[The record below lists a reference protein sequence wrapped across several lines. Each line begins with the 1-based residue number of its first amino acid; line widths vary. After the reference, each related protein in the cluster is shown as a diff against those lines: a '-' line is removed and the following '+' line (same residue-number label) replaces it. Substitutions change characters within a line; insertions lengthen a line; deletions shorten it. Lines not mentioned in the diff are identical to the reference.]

1 MLSVYSSDPVQAQG
15 DNAEKP
21 PSPCLPAR
29 TLGDRYVVLPR
40 GLPTCL
46 GLWSLFPHPKEV
58 GEERRGALQLPRNR
72 SSKRWSPGA
81 LGQRDLWDK
90 PDVLRSHGVQ
100 PQLCDPQASPLT
112 PVYLTSKTA

>member
-15 DNAEKP
+15 DNAEKL

-29 TLGDRYVVLPR
+29 MLGDRYVVLPR

-58 GEERRGALQLPRNR
+58 GKRGGEHFSYQET
-72 SSKRWSPGA
+72 KF
-81 LGQRDLWDK
+81 
-90 PDVLRSHGVQ
+90 
-100 PQLCDPQASPLT
+100 
-112 PVYLTSKTA
+112 